1 MKTIIIDD
9 EILSIETLSRMLL
22 EYDDIE
28 VVGSACNTMVAEGL
42 IKAASP
48 DLVFLD
54 VELPGKSGVDFIRE
68 VKRLT
73 QGRCRVVMYT
83 GHKDSMLSS
92 FRNEAFD
99 FLLKPVD
106 RNELSAV
113 IQRLRLHV
121 ESSSH
126 EVSDNHSADI
136 NSTVR
141 REREKLI
148 FNTNSSDFRVVSIA
162 DIGLFCYNSDQRI
175 WEVVVSGY
183 EEPIRLKR
191 NVNYETLLALD
202 PCFVQVSQ
210 RLVIN
215 INCLMEV
222 CDNVCRLYP
231 PFDHINNVKVARLYR
246 KKLISRFNTI

>member
-28 VVGSACNTMVAEGL
+28 VVGSACNTTVAEGQ
-42 IKAASP
+42 IKVASP

-54 VELPGKSGVDFIRE
+54 VELPGMSGVDFIRE

-106 RNELSAV
+106 RDELSAM
-113 IQRLRLHV
+113 IQRLH
-121 ESSSH
+121 
-126 EVSDNHSADI
+126 
-136 NSTVR
+136 
-141 REREKLI
+141 
-148 FNTNSSDFRVVSIA
+148 
-162 DIGLFCYNSDQRI
+162 
-175 WEVVVSGY
+175 
-183 EEPIRLKR
+183 
-191 NVNYETLLALD
+191 LL
-202 PCFVQVSQ
+202 
-210 RLVIN
+210 
-215 INCLMEV
+215 
-222 CDNVCRLYP
+222 Y
-231 PFDHINNVKVARLYR
+231 K
-246 KKLISRFNTI
+246 

>member
-28 VVGSACNTMVAEGL
+28 VVGSACNTTVAEGL

-54 VELPGKSGVDFIRE
+54 VELPGMSGVDFIRE

-92 FRNEAFD
+92 FLNEAFD

-106 RNELSAV
+106 RDELSAM
-113 IQRLRLHV
+113 IQRLRLHI
-121 ESSSH
+121 ESSNQ
-126 EVSDNHSADI
+126 EAPDNNPVDI

-141 REREKLI
+141 RDREKLI
-148 FNTNSSDFRVVSIA
+148 FNTNFSDFRVVSIA
-162 DIGLFCYNSDQRI
+162 DIGLFYYNSDQRI
-175 WEVVVSGY
+175 WEVVVSGC
-183 EEPIRLKR
+183 EEPICLKR
-191 NVNYETLLALD
+191 NVNCETLLALD

-210 RLVIN
+210 RFVIN

-222 CDNVCRLYP
+222 CDNTCRLYP
-231 PFDHINNVKVARLYR
+231 PFDHIQHVKVARLYR